1 MDALNAER
9 SKLVQR
15 QKQQRQEIEKKI
27 KKLKGAMKEAAQKEL
42 EALETQHEA
51 ELADFNKGSAAG
63 KAEAESKDEEPASA
77 SASAAEDAKKFRDRN
92 WSGLSKKELE
102 DECVARGLGKKG
114 SKEDL
119 VQKLIIFQQELSTR
133 VANEAKSGPKGGY
146 AAAEAKAAAAPAD
159 DDDDEEDD
167 DDEDDDDDDEDDD
180 EEEDE
185 QEVDQ
190 EEMEKQGKREKV
202 MQKAIRLVL
211 KEKCPD
217 GFPLSELVQK
227 LESVNVR
234 GFAPEKCGYKTVEKF
249 VKGQPE
255 AVLRYRKADQMVL
268 PPRSQPKQRTTVRIP
283 ETITE

>member
-1 MDALNAER
+1 
-9 SKLVQR
+9 
-15 QKQQRQEIEKKI
+15 
-27 KKLKGAMKEAAQKEL
+27 MKEAAQKEL

-63 KAEAESKDEEPASA
+63 KAEAESKDEEPAFA
-77 SASAAEDAKKFRDRN
+77 SASAAEDAKKFRDAI
-92 WSGLSKKELE
+92 GDE

-133 VANEAKSGPKGGY
+133 VAHEAKSGPKGGY
-146 AAAEAKAAAAPAD
+146 AAAEAKAAAASTD
-159 DDDDEEDD
+159 DEDDDENDD

-255 AVLRYRKADQMVL
+255 AVLRYRKA
-268 PPRSQPKQRTTVRIP
+268 
-283 ETITE
+283 